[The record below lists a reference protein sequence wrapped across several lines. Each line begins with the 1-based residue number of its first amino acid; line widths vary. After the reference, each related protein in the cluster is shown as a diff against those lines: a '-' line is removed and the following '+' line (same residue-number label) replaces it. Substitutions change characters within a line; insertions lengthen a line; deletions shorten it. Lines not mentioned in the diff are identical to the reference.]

1 MIGDEKKVKLQARFE
16 NLSGKEAKRVMEKKQ
31 KKMAQKEK
39 KSRPFAAGR
48 SDRGEGPRKRRR
60 AEDGDLGGHRT
71 FKKRD

>member
-1 MIGDEKKVKLQARFE
+1 LQARFE
-16 NLSGKEAKRVMEKKQ
+16 SLSGKEAKRVMEKKQ

-48 SDRGEGPRKRRR
+48 HKEDGPRKRRR
-60 AEDGDLGGHRT
+60 AEDGDLGGNRR